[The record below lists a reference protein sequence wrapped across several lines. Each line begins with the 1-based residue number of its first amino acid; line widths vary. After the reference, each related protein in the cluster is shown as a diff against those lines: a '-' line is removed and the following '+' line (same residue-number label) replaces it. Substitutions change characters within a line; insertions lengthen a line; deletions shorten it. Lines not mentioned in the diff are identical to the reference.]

1 MSKKSEPIVIPVQNN
16 DSKES
21 DVGTRKVSG
30 GLSMME
36 EEGKYFFGGN
46 KDNDPTKKPKPKP
59 GGHSASGT
67 RKPSATK

>member
-30 GLSMME
+30 GLSIME
-36 EEGKYFFGGN
+36 EEGKFFWWQQ
-46 KDNDPTKKPKPKP
+46 
-59 GGHSASGT
+59 
-67 RKPSATK
+67 R